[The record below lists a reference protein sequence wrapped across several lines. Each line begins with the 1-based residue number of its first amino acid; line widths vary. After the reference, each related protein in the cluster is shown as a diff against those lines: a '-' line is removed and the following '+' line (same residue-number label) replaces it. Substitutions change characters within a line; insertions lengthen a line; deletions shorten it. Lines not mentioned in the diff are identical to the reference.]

1 MSFRV
6 FPILVRFITGE
17 SPGLVLLI
25 GFSAVILVFYHIGIM
40 MFSDLDT
47 SILMFKFIALVFLVV
62 GLLSFL
68 KTKSKYGDLLSV
80 GLFILMLVV
89 WGLYVATKEE
99 GLLTLLTTW
108 VLLLL
113 SALAALFLLLNRLR
127 KFFPPWV
134 SLVLWNMSRNP
145 LQYTWMVVLLV
156 LSSGVLVLAV
166 TLGSTLEKTYRE
178 RVFYYVGSDAKISMS
193 SGGYGL

>member
-1 MSFRV
+1 
-6 FPILVRFITGE
+6 
-17 SPGLVLLI
+17 
-25 GFSAVILVFYHIGIM
+25 
-40 MFSDLDT
+40 MFLGKK
-47 SILMFKFIALVFLVV
+47 L
-62 GLLSFL
+62 L

-89 WGLYVATKEE
+89 WGLYVATKEG

-108 VLLLL
+108 LLLLL

-166 TLGSTLEKTYRE
+166 TLGSTLEKTYRDRNGIE
-178 RVFYYVGSDAKISMS
+178 S
-193 SGGYGL
+193 

>member
-178 RVFYYVGSDAKISMS
+178 RVFYHVGSDAKISMS

>member
-1 MSFRV
+1 MICGLLLYEIKSRGQISSGGFGDGTEINEALFFTPVLLFFSVSILSFRV
-6 FPILVRFITGE
+6 FPVLVRFITGE

-40 MFSDLDT
+40 IFSDLDT

-68 KTKSKYGDLLSV
+68 KTKSKYSDSLSV

-89 WGLYVATKEE
+89 WGLYVATKEG

-134 SLVLWNMSRNP
+134 SLVPVS
-145 LQYTWMVVLLV
+145 YTHLR
-156 LSSGVLVLAV
+156 AHE
-166 TLGSTLEKTYRE
+166 T
-178 RVFYYVGSDAKISMS
+178 
-193 SGGYGL
+193 